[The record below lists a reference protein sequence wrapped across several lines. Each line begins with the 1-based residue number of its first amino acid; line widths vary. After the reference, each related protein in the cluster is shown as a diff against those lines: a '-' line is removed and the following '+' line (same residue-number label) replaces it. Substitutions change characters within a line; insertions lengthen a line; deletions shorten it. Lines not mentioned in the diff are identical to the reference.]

1 MPELLLIVARDE
13 PMLYERLRL
22 EFEGDEELSVV
33 LDRRVGDRRRQP
45 QPVSRDERR
54 DERRADRRQALV
66 DDQLQRFG
74 WATVR
79 AR

>member
-1 MPELLLIVARDE
+1 MADLLLIVARDE
-13 PMLYERLRL
+13 PMLYERLRQ

-33 LDRRVGDRRRQP
+33 LDRRIGDRRRQS
-45 QPVSRDERR
+45 QPVSPDQ
-54 DERRADRRQALV
+54 RRADRRQALV
-66 DDQLQRFG
+66 TDWLQRFG

>member
-1 MPELLLIVARDE
+1 MAELLLIVARDE

-22 EFEGDEELSVV
+22 EFEGDGELSVV

-45 QPVSRDERR
+45 QPVSRDQ
-54 DERRADRRQALV
+54 RRADRRQALV

>member
-13 PMLYERLRL
+13 PTLYERLRQ

-33 LDRRVGDRRRQP
+33 LDRRIGDRRRRQS
-45 QPVSRDERR
+45 QPVNPDQ
-54 DERRADRRQALV
+54 RRADRRQALV
-66 DDQLQRFG
+66 DEQLQRFG

>member
-45 QPVSRDERR
+45 QSVSR

>member
-33 LDRRVGDRRRQP
+33 LDRRVGDRRRQS
-45 QPVSRDERR
+45 QPVSRDQ
-54 DERRADRRQALV
+54 RRAERRQALV

>member
-1 MPELLLIVARDE
+1 MAELLLIVARDE
-13 PMLYERLRL
+13 PRLYERLRQ
-22 EFEGDEELSVV
+22 EFEGDEDLDVV

-45 QPVSRDERR
+45 QLVNADQ
-54 DERRADRRQALV
+54 RRADRRQALV
-66 DDQLQRFG
+66 ADQLQRFG